1 MPRGRRQKHF
11 KDEEVPDGF
20 EENERVTKC
29 SLSSLCHPGVRDV
42 RRFLE
47 EAIQYCSK
55 LRVVTSQV
63 AKHHIFATGRDGR
76 ADSRDRQRYRL
87 FSCLVLACHVDGL
100 WMGFAD
106 KDSGPRHAASQWGED
121 VEKQRNLYRCPRLG

>member
-1 MPRGRRQKHF
+1 MPRWQKGQKRTHYAE
-11 KDEEVPDGF
+11 DEVPDGF
-20 EENERVTKC
+20 EETERITKC

-63 AKHHIFATGRDGR
+63 AKHHIFATLQNQAGSLPLAFEPATTLTLR
-76 ADSRDRQRYRL
+76 A
-87 FSCLVLACHVDGL
+87 
-100 WMGFAD
+100 
-106 KDSGPRHAASQWGED
+106 
-121 VEKQRNLYRCPRLG
+121 

>member
-1 MPRGRRQKHF
+1 MPRRRKGQKRTHYA
-11 KDEEVPDGF
+11 EHEVPDGF

-47 EAIQYCSK
+47 EAIQYCSQ

-63 AKHHIFATGRDGR
+63 AKHHIFATLQNQAGSLPLAFEPATTLTLR
-76 ADSRDRQRYRL
+76 A
-87 FSCLVLACHVDGL
+87 
-100 WMGFAD
+100 
-106 KDSGPRHAASQWGED
+106 
-121 VEKQRNLYRCPRLG
+121 

>member
-1 MPRGRRQKHF
+1 MPRRRKGQKRTHYAE
-11 KDEEVPDGF
+11 DEVPDGF
-20 EENERVTKC
+20 EETERITKC

-63 AKHHIFATGRDGR
+63 AKHHIFATLQNQAGSLPLPFEPNHSYYSHVKSMIVAGKVSNPKPSYD
-76 ADSRDRQRYRL
+76 ASLQSSRNAVQTSL
-87 FSCLVLACHVDGL
+87 I
-100 WMGFAD
+100 
-106 KDSGPRHAASQWGED
+106 
-121 VEKQRNLYRCPRLG
+121 